1 MYRTNHFF
9 TYHDQNYD
17 KLTSE
22 MHNERE
28 YALYCDQY
36 SKELTEARNST
47 EIARKVINISVKIYG

>member
-1 MYRTNHFF
+1 MYRINHFF
-9 TYHDQNYD
+9 TYHDLNYD

-36 SKELTEARNST
+36 SKELMEAINSA
-47 EIARKVINISVKIYG
+47 ENFAEYLIFP